1 VGAPA
6 IYHVGARSGAGLAG
20 SGDRGD
26 TASPMHLFAIPR
38 SLNVERVTLA
48 LGYKGLPVEV
58 SVIDPRDRSRVR
70 DVSGQELVP
79 VLVDDDGTVVF
90 DSPVV
95 IEHLENRH
103 PEPPL
108 WPADPARRAEIDIFI
123 DWFNRVW
130 KRPPNLI
137 ADEMSK
143 PEPDEARILRWGE
156 SMTASLDRFERLL
169 HGREHL
175 FGDDFTVADC
185 IAFPFLQYALG
196 IDAND
201 RHLFHRVLARWLATD
216 RHPRLTDWIR
226 RVDERPR
233 AGDLAVHE
241 LESK

>member
-1 VGAPA
+1 
-6 IYHVGARSGAGLAG
+6 
-20 SGDRGD
+20 
-26 TASPMHLFAIPR
+26 MHLFAIPR

-48 LGYKGLPVEV
+48 LGHKGLPVEIAL
-58 SVIDPRDRSRVR
+58 IDPRDREAVR
-70 DVSGQELVP
+70 EASGQELVP

-90 DSPVV
+90 DSPVILEH
-95 IEHLENRH
+95 IEGRH
-103 PEPPL
+103 PEHPL
-108 WPADPARRAEIDIFI
+108 WPADPARRAEIDVFI

-143 PEPDEARILRWGE
+143 DVPDEGRIDRLGAA
-156 SMTASLDRFERLL
+156 MTASLDRFERLL

-175 FGDDFTVADC
+175 FGERFSAADC

-216 RHPRLTDWIR
+216 RHPRLADWIR
-226 RVDERPR
+226 RVDARPR
-233 AGDLAVHE
+233 GGDIPVHE
-241 LESK
+241 LDADV